1 MDLAFPLSPVG
12 PVARFTVS
20 KLSIYIIKDFINF
33 STGINGVFVNFCKL
47 FSNCLDDSVLEERTV
62 GIQMGLELME
72 LCSEVWVFGPPT
84 EGMKFEIAKAEELG
98 ITIKFHDQKG
108 QVDYDN
114 H

>member
-1 MDLAFPLSPVG
+1 MVKIFVCSPYRGDTKANIEQACGYCRQVIDAG
-12 PVARFTVS
+12 NIPIAPHVM
-20 KLSIYIIKDFINF
+20 
-33 STGINGVFVNFCKL
+33 

>member
-1 MDLAFPLSPVG
+1 MGINPLSQYAINVRKILS
-12 PVARFTVS
+12 VA
-20 KLSIYIIKDFINF
+20 
-33 STGINGVFVNFCKL
+33 
-47 FSNCLDDSVLEERTV
+47 SNCLDDSVLEERTV